1 MNHKLSLNKSGNVK
15 IGKRKCRIF
24 KKGEL
29 IPIAS
34 NAGIQDAK
42 KKTKKQLCAELSS
55 KVNKNNIPL
64 AKLFPVNKNNIPLA
78 KLFPVNKN
86 NIPLAKLFPIK
97 STVKKNNVPHAKVIP
112 GSISAMPNI
121 STIIK
126 SKPAPSKMTMT
137 KNIAAK
143 RIDAIKM
150 LSKSNKTKLKQMLN
164 TKIAPSK
171 VVTLG
176 REMARLK

>member
-55 KVNKNNIPL
+55 K
-64 AKLFPVNKNNIPLA
+64 VNKNNIPLA